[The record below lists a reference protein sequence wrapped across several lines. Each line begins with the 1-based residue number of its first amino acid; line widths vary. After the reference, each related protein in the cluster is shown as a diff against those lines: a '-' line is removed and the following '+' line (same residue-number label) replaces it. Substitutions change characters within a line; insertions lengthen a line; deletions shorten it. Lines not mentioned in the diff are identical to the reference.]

1 MKRIVIIENTFYTV
15 LSLRMEIIQYLQS
28 KSLEVYVLSSGDVK
42 DKQELES
49 YKVKVYDI
57 GILVNNPFS
66 LIGFLYRI
74 YKFLKEI
81 KPVIVYTFT
90 IRPNIF
96 GSLVSG
102 WIKIPT
108 VSNITG
114 IGPLFENQSFV
125 YRVARGFY
133 HFAMKKNQRIFFQN
147 QMDMNLFLSHNYCLP
162 QQAKL
167 LPGSGVDIEKFA
179 PRIEEKKS
187 DEFVFLMIS
196 RLIKDKGV
204 LEYIEAARIIKSK
217 YPQVQFQLL
226 GPFWT
231 QNLKSNTI
239 SESDVAEWVKEG
251 VITYLGYTY
260 DVRPFIAASDC
271 IVLPSYREG
280 NANVLMQGASMEKP
294 LLTSNVVG
302 CNNLVIEGQT
312 GFLFEVKNIDDLVTK
327 MEKMIQ
333 LSTTQRDEMGKKGR
347 IFMQK
352 NYNKLV
358 VLEAYEMEY
367 KNVLYI

>member
-28 KSLEVYVLSSGDVK
+28 KSLEVYVLSSGDVN

-49 YKVKVYDI
+49 YQVKVYDI
-57 GILVNNPFS
+57 GKLVSNPFS

-74 YKFLKEI
+74 YKFLNEI
-81 KPVIVYTFT
+81 NPIIVYTFT

-96 GSLVSG
+96 GSLVAG
-102 WIKIPT
+102 WMKIPT

-114 IGPLFENQSFV
+114 IGPLFENQSFI

-133 HFAMKKNQRIFFQN
+133 QFAMKKNQRIFFQN

-162 QQAKL
+162 QQAIL
-167 LPGSGVDIEKFA
+167 LPGSGVDIKKFA
-179 PRIEEKKS
+179 PRKEENKS
-187 DEFVFLMIS
+187 DKFVFLMIS

-204 LEYIEAARIIKSK
+204 MEYIEAARIIKLK
-217 YPQVQFQLL
+217 YPEVQFHLL

-239 SESDVAEWVKEG
+239 SESDVAKWVNEG
-251 VITYLGYTY
+251 VINYLGYTY
-260 DVRPFIAASDC
+260 DVRPYIDASDC

-302 CNNLVIEGQT
+302 CNNLVIEGET
-312 GFLFEVKNIDDLVTK
+312 GFLFEVKNVDDIVTK

-333 LSTTQRDEMGKKGR
+333 LSTTEREEMGKKGR

-352 NYNKLV
+352 NYNKSI
-358 VLEAYEMEY
+358 VLKAYETEY
-367 KNVLYI
+367 KKVLYI

>member
-15 LSLRMEIIQYLQS
+15 LSLRMEIIQHLQS
-28 KSLEVYVLSSGDVK
+28 KSLDIYVLSTGSEE
-42 DKQELES
+42 DKKELES
-49 YKVKVYDI
+49 YQVKVFDI
-57 GILVNNPFS
+57 GKLVSNPLS
-66 LIGFLYRI
+66 LVGFLYRI
-74 YKFLKEI
+74 YAFLKEI
-81 KPVIVYTFT
+81 KPAIIYTFT

-96 GSLVSG
+96 GSLVAG
-102 WIKIPT
+102 WMKIPT

-147 QMDMNLFLSHNYCLP
+147 QMDMDLFLNHNYCLP

-167 LPGSGVDIEKFA
+167 LPGSGVDVDKFA
-179 PRIEEKKS
+179 PIADEKS
-187 DEFVFLMIS
+187 SETFVFLMIS

-204 LEYIEAARIIKSK
+204 LEYVEAARKVKEK
-217 YPQVQFQLL
+217 YPIVQFQLL

-239 SESDVAEWVKEG
+239 SEADVHQWEQEG
-251 VITYLGYTY
+251 LLSYLGYTY

-294 LLTSNVVG
+294 LLATDVVG
-302 CNNLVIEGQT
+302 CNNLVVDGET
-312 GFLFEVKNIDDLVTK
+312 GFLFEVKNADDLAHK
-327 MEKMIQ
+327 MEKMLL
-333 LSTTQRDEMGKKGR
+333 LSPSNRQEMGKKGR
-347 IFMQK
+347 TFMK
-352 NYNKLV
+352 THYNKTV
-358 VLEAYEMEY
+358 VLEAYEAELN
-367 KNVLYI
+367 K

>member
-1 MKRIVIIENTFYTV
+1 
-15 LSLRMEIIQYLQS
+15 MEIIQYLQS
-28 KSLEVYVLSSGDVK
+28 KSLEVYVLSTGDAQ

-49 YKVKVYDI
+49 YQVKVFDI
-57 GILVNNPFS
+57 GKLVSNPFS
-66 LIGFLYRI
+66 LLGFLYRI

-81 KPVIVYTFT
+81 KPEIVYTFT

-96 GSLVSG
+96 GSLVAG
-102 WIKIPT
+102 WIQIPT

-125 YRVARGFY
+125 YRIARGFY

-147 QMDMNLFLSHNYCLP
+147 AMDMNLFLNHNYCLP

-167 LPGSGVDIEKFA
+167 LPGSGVDVEKFTPVA
-179 PRIEEKKS
+179 VEKS
-187 DEFVFLMIS
+187 SNNFVFLMIS

-204 LEYIEAARIIKSK
+204 LEYVEAARKVK
-217 YPQVQFQLL
+217 QKFPQAQFQLL

-239 SESDVAEWVKEG
+239 TKENVKGWVDEQ
-251 VITYLGYTY
+251 IIDYLGYTY
-260 DVRPFIAASDC
+260 DVRPYIAASDC

-294 LLTSNVVG
+294 LLASDVVG
-302 CNNLVIEGQT
+302 CNNLVVDGET
-312 GFLFEVKNIDDLVTK
+312 GFLFEVKNVDDLANK
-327 MEKMIQ
+327 MEKMLQ
-333 LSTTQRDEMGKKGR
+333 LSLPERQTMGQKGR
-347 IFMQK
+347 AFMKQH
-352 NYNKLV
+352 YNKTV
-358 VLEAYEMEY
+358 VLEAYEAELS
-367 KNVLYI
+367 V

>member
-28 KSLEVYVLSSGDVK
+28 KSLEVYVLSTGDVK
-42 DKQELES
+42 DRQELES
-49 YKVKVYDI
+49 YQINVYDI
-57 GILVNNPFS
+57 GKLVSNPLS
-66 LIGFLYRI
+66 LIGFLYRT

-81 KPVIVYTFT
+81 NPTIVYTFT

-102 WIKIPT
+102 WMKIPT

-147 QMDMNLFLSHNYCLP
+147 QMDMNLFLNHNYCLP

-167 LPGSGVDIEKFA
+167 LPGSGVDTEKFA
-179 PRIEEKKS
+179 PIKEEKKTE
-187 DEFVFLMIS
+187 EFVFLMIS

-217 YPQVQFQLL
+217 YPQIQFQLL

-239 SESDVAEWVKEG
+239 TEADVAKWEKEG

-260 DVRPFIAASDC
+260 DVRPYIAASDC

-294 LLTSNVVG
+294 LLASDVVG
-302 CNNLVIEGQT
+302 CNNLIVPNET
-312 GFLFEVKNIDDLVTK
+312 GFLFEVKNSNDIAEK
-327 MEKMIQ
+327 MEKMLQ
-333 LSTTQRDEMGKKGR
+333 LSSTQREEMGKKGR

-352 NYNKLV
+352 NYNKTV
-358 VLEAYEMEY
+358 VLEAYEAELNM
-367 KNVLYI
+367 

>member
-15 LSLRMEIIQYLQS
+15 LSLRMETIQYLQS
-28 KSLEVYVLSSGDVK
+28 KSLEVYVLSTGDAQ

-49 YKVKVYDI
+49 YQVKVFDI
-57 GILVNNPFS
+57 GKLVSNPFS
-66 LIGFLYRI
+66 LLGFLYRI

-81 KPVIVYTFT
+81 KPKIVYTFT

-96 GSLVSG
+96 GSLVAG
-102 WIKIPT
+102 WMQIPT

-125 YRVARGFY
+125 YRIARGFY

-147 QMDMNLFLSHNYCLP
+147 AMDMNLFLNHNYCLP

-167 LPGSGVDIEKFA
+167 LPGSGVDVEKFA
-179 PRIEEKKS
+179 PVAVEKKS
-187 DEFVFLMIS
+187 NDFVFLMIS

-204 LEYIEAARIIKSK
+204 LEYVEAARKVK
-217 YPQVQFQLL
+217 QKFPQAQFQLL

-239 SESDVAEWVKEG
+239 TEEDVKSWVDEQ
-251 VITYLGYTY
+251 IIDYLGYTY

-294 LLTSNVVG
+294 LLASDVVG
-302 CNNLVIEGQT
+302 CNNLVVDGET
-312 GFLFEVKNIDDLVTK
+312 GFLFEVKNVDDLADK
-327 MEKMIQ
+327 MEKMLQ
-333 LSTTQRDEMGKKGR
+333 LSLADRQTMGQKGR
-347 IFMQK
+347 AFMKQH
-352 NYNKLV
+352 YNKKV
-358 VLEAYEMEY
+358 VLEAYEAELS
-367 KNVLYI
+367 V

>member
-1 MKRIVIIENTFYTV
+1 
-15 LSLRMEIIQYLQS
+15 MEIIQYLQS
-28 KSLEVYVLSSGDVK
+28 KSLEIYVLSTGDAQ

-49 YKVKVYDI
+49 YQVKVFDI
-57 GILVNNPFS
+57 GKLVSNPFS
-66 LIGFLYRI
+66 LLGFLYRI

-81 KPVIVYTFT
+81 KPEIVYTFT

-96 GSLVSG
+96 GSLVAG
-102 WIKIPT
+102 WMQIPT

-147 QMDMNLFLSHNYCLP
+147 AMDMNLFLNHNYCFP

-167 LPGSGVDIEKFA
+167 LPGSGVDLEKFA
-179 PRIEEKKS
+179 PIAVEKTS
-187 DEFVFLMIS
+187 NDFVFLMIS

-204 LEYIEAARIIKSK
+204 LEYVEAARKVK
-217 YPQVQFQLL
+217 QKFPQAQFQLL

-239 SESDVAEWVKEG
+239 TEENVKGWVDEQ
-251 VITYLGYTY
+251 IINYLGYTY

-294 LLTSNVVG
+294 LLASNVVG
-302 CNNLVIEGQT
+302 CNNLVVDGET
-312 GFLFEVKNIDDLVTK
+312 GFLFEVKNIEDLAKK
-327 MEKMIQ
+327 MEKMLQ
-333 LSTTQRDEMGKKGR
+333 LSLSERQTMGQKGR
-347 IFMQK
+347 AFMK
-352 NYNKLV
+352 THYNKTV

-367 KNVLYI
+367 ERALASKE